1 MLLVLETL
9 PKNLKYVVIN
19 PDDDLRRDSIPEWF
33 DDPRVEDIVLTIDKT
48 RHIKGNVFESPV
60 LGTIT
65 FDQLSGGAK
74 STILALMGT
83 EPYIF
88 PISRFG
94 DNCWEVIHKYCGKD
108 KLVLFFDDNVPEFD
122 NGVPEFH
129 FMDGSV
135 ARDTLEYIECRYDNG
150 YDEDVYL

>member
-74 STILALMGT
+74 STIFLKT
-83 EPYIF
+83 
-88 PISRFG
+88 S
-94 DNCWEVIHKYCGKD
+94 KK
-108 KLVLFFDDNVPEFD
+108 
-122 NGVPEFH
+122 
-129 FMDGSV
+129 
-135 ARDTLEYIECRYDNG
+135 
-150 YDEDVYL
+150 